1 MDNFGSYYVKK
12 LKNLC
17 SDSWQLTR
25 LFLRCSYSYLL
36 FTLNPFL
43 IHYIFHFFNPFSTRI
58 LYFSSLSFAGF
69 GILNALKPRAAALF
83 TPKALDLFFTS
94 VSAATVSSMSTVEME
109 VFSNS
114 QLLVITVLM
123 FVGGEV
129 FTSMVGLHF
138 THKNITR
145 WKSEARVESVESGP
159 TSPIPA
165 EYSFDQIDLSIA
177 EVLESGL
184 TRFESRQNVLNYS
197 YYNNNNNTFMKN
209 DSVKFLGYVVL
220 GYLLVIQFLGLASV
234 LLYLSAVE
242 SAGDVIRKKGIK
254 TATFAVFTVVSTFAS
269 CGFLPT
275 NENMIVFRE
284 NSGLMWILIPQ
295 ILLGNTL
302 FPSCLRFTIWVLGR
316 KVKKAEAEFLMKNA
330 AEVGYLHLLPGLHSV
345 LVAATVVGFVLV
357 GFVMFC
363 SLEWDSAALGG
374 LSGYRKVVG
383 VLFQCVNTR
392 HTGETIVDLSTVAP
406 AVLVFFVVMMYLPPY
421 TSFLPIIKRDDD
433 QQQNP
438 EIIMNEKR
446 KTAAE
451 NLVFSQLSYLVIFV
465 ILICITERKSLKDD
479 PINFSVLNII
489 VEVVSAYGNVGFT
502 TGYSCGRRVSPDPNC
517 VDKWYG
523 FSGKWSDEGK
533 VILIIVMFFGRLK
546 KFNMNGGRAW
556 KLL

>member
-1 MDNFGSYYVKK
+1 MDNLGSNYVKK
-12 LKNLC
+12 VKNLC

-43 IHYIFHFFNPFSTRI
+43 IHIFHFFNPFSTRI

-69 GILNALKPRAAALF
+69 GILNALKPRTAALF
-83 TPKALDLFFTS
+83 APKTLDLFFTS
-94 VSAATVSSMSTVEME
+94 VSVATVSSMSTVEME

-123 FVGGEV
+123 FLGGEV

-138 THKNITR
+138 THTYSKNITR
-145 WKSEARVESVESGP
+145 WKSEGRVESVESGP

-177 EVLESGL
+177 E
-184 TRFESRQNVLNYS
+184 
-197 YYNNNNNTFMKN
+197 
-209 DSVKFLGYVVL
+209 FLGYVVL

-234 LLYLSAVE
+234 LLYLSVVE
-242 SAGDVIRKKGIK
+242 SAGNVIRKKGIK

-357 GFVMFC
+357 GFLMFC

-383 VLFQCVNTR
+383 VLFQCVNAR

-438 EIIMNEKR
+438 EIIRNQKR
-446 KTAAE
+446 KTSAE
-451 NLVFSQLSYLVIFV
+451 NLVFSQLSYIVIFI

-502 TGYSCGRRVSPDPNC
+502 TGYSCGRKVSPDPNC

-546 KFNMNGGRAW
+546 KFNMNGGQAW